1 MVANNSMKIS
11 SNVPEIEIIRKAIP
25 KVDEIS
31 AEVNN
36 YKHDISGD
44 KKIDEDGMSDKALM
58 LKEKVRVGEYNIDMD
73 RLGSLLLKS
82 L

>member
-1 MVANNSMKIS
+1 MKIS
-11 SNVPEIEIIRKAIP
+11 SNVPEIEIIPKAIP
-25 KVDEIS
+25 KVGEIS

-36 YKHDISGD
+36 YKHDVTND
-44 KKIDEDGMSDKALM
+44 KRTGEDGMSNKALR

-73 RLGSLLLKS
+73 KLGSLLLKN